1 MDFSESG
8 ETGWH
13 HLAQPLADQL
23 PGWFWARDLPL
34 WLKAFM
40 YVVSIIIQSTFID
53 FKKRVKYDNAYKAF
67 RTSANDSLVK

>member
-1 MDFSESG
+1 
-8 ETGWH
+8 
-13 HLAQPLADQL
+13 
-23 PGWFWARDLPL
+23 
-34 WLKAFM
+34 M